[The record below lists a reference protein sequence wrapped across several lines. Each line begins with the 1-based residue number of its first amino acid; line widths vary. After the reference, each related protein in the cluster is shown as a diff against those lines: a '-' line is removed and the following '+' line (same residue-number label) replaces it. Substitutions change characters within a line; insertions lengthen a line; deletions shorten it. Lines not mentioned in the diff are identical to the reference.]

1 MKIEKA
7 IRYVIT
13 PPLAAALI
21 LMWPFCT
28 AQADY
33 FSPSTY
39 WECILDKMPDATDDR
54 IASDTQRQCQKDF
67 PNTEEYEVDAWRI
80 FGPSSY
86 KECMSSYITQTRS
99 IYARTMLQQACF
111 RLFSRK

>member
-1 MKIEKA
+1 MKKGKTTRRMIA
-7 IRYVIT
+7 PSLTTV
-13 PPLAAALI
+13 LI
-21 LMWPFCT
+21 FSWPFCT

-54 IASDTQRQCQKDF
+54 IASDTQRQCQKEF
-67 PNTEEYEVDAWRI
+67 PNTEEYEIDAWRI
-80 FGPSSY
+80 FGPGSHE
-86 KECMSSYITQTRS
+86 ECMSSYIQQTRS